1 VKGWIRTRI
10 KAKISEDLEAQNGSM
25 EAIDA
30 RNRGAAAQKNE
41 AIEGRRPVVE
51 VLNHIGE
58 DPNPDRNRSYVKSWT
73 RFRISEKRDPDP
85 Y

>member
-1 VKGWIRTRI
+1 
-10 KAKISEDLEAQNGSM
+10 M

-85 Y
+85 YWSDEDQQSCNNQHWTWMGI